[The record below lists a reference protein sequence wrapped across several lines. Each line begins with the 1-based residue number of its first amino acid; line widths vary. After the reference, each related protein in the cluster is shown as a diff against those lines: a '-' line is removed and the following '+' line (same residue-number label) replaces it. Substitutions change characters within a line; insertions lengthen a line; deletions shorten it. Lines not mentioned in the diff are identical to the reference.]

1 MLRVRLALSTA
12 QAACNS
18 SLLVMLMELTTS
30 SELLNSEDEGTSTEL
45 EGTSTELEGISME
58 LAGSSTEL
66 EELSAGFGPQETKA
80 NKAKAVNGINDFFI
94 FPPIPK

>member
-1 MLRVRLALSTA
+1 
-12 QAACNS
+12 
-18 SLLVMLMELTTS
+18 MEL
-30 SELLNSEDEGTSTEL
+30 EGLSTEL
-45 EGTSTELEGISME
+45 EGTSME

-66 EELSAGFGPQETKA
+66 EELSTGFGPQETKA